1 MFAVGADW
9 EKAKTQTEA
18 RPLPLVSH
26 YETECSFR
34 PVSRLSIRN
43 FRQDEIG
50 WATNT
55 ASVEIAFVKH
65 CVVFEPMYMYKKPEP
80 KYLIQRCEGY
90 NVGYSSVDHVQ
101 ASATRYIWRLVMRND
116 NIDIEHA

>member
-1 MFAVGADW
+1 MLSFIMFATGADW

-18 RPLPLVSH
+18 RPLPPVSY
-26 YETECSFR
+26 YETECAFH

-55 ASVEIAFVKH
+55 ASVEVAFLKH
-65 CVVFEPMYMYKKPEP
+65 CRV
-80 KYLIQRCEGY
+80 
-90 NVGYSSVDHVQ
+90 
-101 ASATRYIWRLVMRND
+101 
-116 NIDIEHA
+116 